1 MRARSWMAVWAL
13 IVGTSIAIEPE
24 LLGREQ
30 SSTDPTGQSG
40 DSKPSDSQPTKGTR
54 KPSDPRFRAA
64 KLNLVIAGLGRN
76 GCDVEIKPGNASCKF
91 RALNEN
97 GAESRQ
103 HVTSAGKA
111 TLDLLDI
118 ELRGADRTCSVAITV
133 HEPGQAA
140 KTIYRGF
147 RLSARPEKEATASR
161 EDSAHPD
168 VHLLSQLP
176 VKGHQGRRVA
186 IPKIATRIGQPR
198 ASSPSEQIESP

>member
-13 IVGTSIAIEPE
+13 IVGISIAIEPE
-24 LLGREQ
+24 LLAREQ
-30 SSTDPTGQSG
+30 SSTDPTDQSG
-40 DSKPSDSQPTKGTR
+40 EPKPSDSQSTKGTR

-64 KLNLVIAGLGRN
+64 KLNLVIAGLGRD

-133 HEPGQAA
+133 LEPGQPA

-147 RLSARPEKEATASR
+147 RLSARTEGAGSTASKTAAVP
-161 EDSAHPD
+161 SFTCY
-168 VHLLSQLP
+168 L
-176 VKGHQGRRVA
+176 
-186 IPKIATRIGQPR
+186 
-198 ASSPSEQIESP
+198 SSPSKVTRVDPGSRTRK